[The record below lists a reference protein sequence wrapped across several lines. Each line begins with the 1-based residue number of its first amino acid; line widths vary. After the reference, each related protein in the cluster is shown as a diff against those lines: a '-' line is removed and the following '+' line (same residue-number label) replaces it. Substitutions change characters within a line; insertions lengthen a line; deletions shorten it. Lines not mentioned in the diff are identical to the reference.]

1 MLPLAM
7 LNLLPLSQNGE
18 NTYLPF
24 PLGTV
29 VQTGCACLRI
39 SIMLQNTPIFSNVY
53 TERDELNL
61 LPL

>member
-39 SIMLQNTPIFSNVY
+39 SILWISPEI
-53 TERDELNL
+53 
-61 LPL
+61 